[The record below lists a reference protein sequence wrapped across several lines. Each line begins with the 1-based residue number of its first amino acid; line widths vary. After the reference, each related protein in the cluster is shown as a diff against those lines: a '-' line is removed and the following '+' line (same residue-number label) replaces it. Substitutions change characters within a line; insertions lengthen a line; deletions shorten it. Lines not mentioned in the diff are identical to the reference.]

1 MCYKLPYGETKF
13 DHNISKYT
21 TEYIL
26 NLDPYGQHLFVF
38 LVDIHY
44 PKKLHNRDLE
54 FPILCEQSI
63 PLNDKVE
70 KLMSTFYDKKNYTI
84 SIYMLKYCLKKG
96 LTLKTMHY
104 VIYTEQFDFM
114 KPYIFLDNEKRN
126 ECSINK
132 DKIGVQLFKCMS
144 NSYFGKQIGK

>member
-84 SIYMLKYCLKKG
+84 SLYMLKYCLKKG
-96 LTLKTMHY
+96 LKLKKIHY

-114 KPYIFLDNEKRN
+114 KPYIFLNNEKRN

-132 DKIGVQLFKCMS
+132 DKIGVQLFKYMS

>member
-38 LVDIHY
+38 LVEIHY

-63 PLNDKVE
+63 PLNDKIE

-84 SIYMLKYCLKKG
+84 SLSMLKYCLKKG
-96 LTLKTMHY
+96 LTKKNALCD
-104 VIYTEQFDFM
+104 IY
-114 KPYIFLDNEKRN
+114 
-126 ECSINK
+126 
-132 DKIGVQLFKCMS
+132 
-144 NSYFGKQIGK
+144 